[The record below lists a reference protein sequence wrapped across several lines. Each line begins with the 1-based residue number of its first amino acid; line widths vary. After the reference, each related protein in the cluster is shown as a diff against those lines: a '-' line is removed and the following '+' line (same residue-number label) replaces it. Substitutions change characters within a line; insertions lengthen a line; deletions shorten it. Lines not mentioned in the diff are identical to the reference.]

1 MVFSTALLE
10 KGKETDGK
18 SGRHHDSC
26 PGMISASAAE
36 RDCARSK
43 LARAFAS
50 RLSWGMSTLEWWEMA
65 SYVVTVVGLPFAIV
79 VFMLEQR
86 KERQADQEEIY
97 QRLSDEYREFL
108 KLVIDNPD
116 LQLLR
121 RTPGDASLTAE
132 QHERRRAIFEILIS
146 LFERAYLLVYEE
158 PMDPNTARLWSS
170 WEDYMR
176 EWCNRDDF
184 RAALPDLLQGE
195 DPDFQKHILALSQK
209 SPR

>member
-1 MVFSTALLE
+1 
-10 KGKETDGK
+10 
-18 SGRHHDSC
+18 
-26 PGMISASAAE
+26 
-36 RDCARSK
+36 
-43 LARAFAS
+43 
-50 RLSWGMSTLEWWEMA
+50 MA
-65 SYVVTVVGLPFAIV
+65 SYVVTVVGLPFAIA
-79 VFMLEQR
+79 VFLLEQR
-86 KERQADQEEIY
+86 KQRQAELEEIY

-121 RTPGDASLTAE
+121 RAPNAPTLNAE

-158 PMDPNTARLWSS
+158 PMDPQTARLWSS

-195 DPDFQKHILALSQK
+195 DPDFQKHILDLS
-209 SPR
+209 RRGR

>member
-1 MVFSTALLE
+1 MPPAY
-10 KGKETDGK
+10 
-18 SGRHHDSC
+18 
-26 PGMISASAAE
+26 PY
-36 RDCARSK
+36 
-43 LARAFAS
+43 
-50 RLSWGMSTLEWWEMA
+50 GMSTLEWWEMA
-65 SYVVTVVGLPFAIV
+65 SYVVTVVGLPFAIL

-86 KERQADQEEIY
+86 KQRQADQEEIY

-121 RTPGDASLTAE
+121 RTPGNPTLTAE
-132 QHERRRAIFEILIS
+132 QHERRRAIFEILIA

-158 PMDPNTARLWSS
+158 RMDANTARLWSS

-176 EWCNRDDF
+176 EWCSRDDF

-209 SPR
+209 SRQ

>member
-1 MVFSTALLE
+1 
-10 KGKETDGK
+10 
-18 SGRHHDSC
+18 
-26 PGMISASAAE
+26 
-36 RDCARSK
+36 
-43 LARAFAS
+43 
-50 RLSWGMSTLEWWEMA
+50 MSTLEWWEMA

-79 VFMLEQR
+79 VFMLERR

-176 EWCNRDDF
+176 EWCKRDDF